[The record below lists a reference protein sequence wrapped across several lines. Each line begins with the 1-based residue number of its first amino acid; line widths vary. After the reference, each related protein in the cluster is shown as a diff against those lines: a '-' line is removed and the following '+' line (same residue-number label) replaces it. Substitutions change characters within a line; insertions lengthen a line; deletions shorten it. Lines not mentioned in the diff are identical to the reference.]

1 MGFKIS
7 DFIIKKQT
15 YGERILRIVEKAGPK
30 GLTLGVIKN
39 RVRSIGEMSAESLI
53 EQLVDD
59 GSLNAE
65 AVENNGNGVNTIRFT
80 IRRIV

>member
-1 MGFKIS
+1 
-7 DFIIKKQT
+7 
-15 YGERILRIVEKAGPK
+15 
-30 GLTLGVIKN
+30 
-39 RVRSIGEMSAESLI
+39 MSAESLI

-80 IRRIV
+80 IRRIA